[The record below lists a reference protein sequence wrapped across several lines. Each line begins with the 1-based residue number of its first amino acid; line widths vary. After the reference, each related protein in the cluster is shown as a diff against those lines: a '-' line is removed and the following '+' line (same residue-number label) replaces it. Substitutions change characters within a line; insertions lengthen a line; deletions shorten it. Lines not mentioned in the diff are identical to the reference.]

1 MGFVAMWLSGQR
13 CQSGSPEV
21 VGSNPADGEKYAV
34 GQTFSGQSY
43 KRFLSLVRYFT
54 PTWQ

>member
-13 CQSGSPEV
+13 CQSGNPEV

-34 GQTFSGQSY
+34 GQTFFQDRVIRGFY
-43 KRFLSLVRYFT
+43 L
-54 PTWQ
+54 